1 MIMGHLN
8 NSNSGSA
15 MSSRFKGKNEEMFQ
29 EFHTINLLQKF
40 NILSKRYDTNT
51 GAFQYFQT
59 QSVCLFYLS
68 TLFQFPFILIT
79 VLYLENHKKQLCFLL
94 LLSFTAET
102 DKSVA
107 DPSTESATP
116 APAPAPDSSEDKP
129 KADVAEP
136 PAPVESTVEVKT
148 DDEAAV
154 SNKTSVESLKETN
167 ENNSNNAGFIQT
179 RSWYLDHLFP
189 LNIHHRSFTF
199 GNPKIQ
205 FTETPV

>member
-1 MIMGHLN
+1 
-8 NSNSGSA
+8 
-15 MSSRFKGKNEEMFQ
+15 MFQ

-59 QSVCLFYLS
+59 QSVCVFLLIHIVSISIYFNHCFFFL
-68 TLFQFPFILIT
+68 ILRT
-79 VLYLENHKKQLCFLL
+79 TKKQLCFLL

-107 DPSTESATP
+107 DPSTASATP

-129 KADVAEP
+129 KADVAGP

-148 DDEAAV
+148 DDEATV

-189 LNIHHRSFTF
+189 LNIPSPLEILEYSLQKRPYSTLSIMQAFKHS
-199 GNPKIQ
+199 GLMGLS
-205 FTETPV
+205 